1 MKSFIKTLILTTICV
16 LCIYGFTACG
26 NNGNVQENIK
36 NSAKAELVSANG
48 WTINGQN
55 GKMSVSNDTETYS
68 FINQIQVSEGASWSI
83 SMDIYGMQTIATK
96 TIPLNIGN
104 NIVYLLITS
113 GDGENINLYTMT
125 VRRRPIYTVSFD
137 TDGGT
142 AVANQ
147 QVEEG
152 GFATEPTTRKLG
164 YTFGWDF
171 DFIQPI
177 MSDIIINA
185 YWTIKSEM
193 SNFNF
198 NSTATICTITG
209 IKDKTVTKIVVPDYV
224 TSIGSYAFRNCSG
237 LTIVTI
243 SNSVTS
249 IGNHAFEN
257 CISLTSVTI
266 GNSVTSIENSAFY
279 GCNKLVEVINKSSL
293 NITKGNNS
301 NGSVGGYAL
310 NIKTSGESDIVN
322 KDGYLFY
329 TYDNAHYLLSYMG
342 AVTSL
347 TLPDTDNGNNYEIYN
362 YAFSGCSSLTSIIIP
377 DSVTSIGNY
386 AFYGCT
392 GLTSITIPDSVTSI
406 GNIAFYGCTGLT
418 SVTIP
423 DSVTSIGDRT
433 FYGCTGLTSII
444 IPDSVTSIGIDAF
457 MDCSS
462 LTSVTIPDSV
472 TSIGIDA
479 FSNCSSLTSIT
490 VDENNANYSS
500 QDGILYNKNKT
511 TIIQVPR
518 GISRAI
524 TLPNTLTSIAD
535 DAFYKCSGLTSITIP
550 NSVTSIGDW
559 TFYGCTG
566 LTNITIPD
574 SVTSIGNCAFC
585 GCSSLTSITIPDSV
599 TSIGSYAFYYCSG
612 LTIIIFKRTSGW
624 KVSQNSDMSSVN
636 PITSGDLENSST
648 AATYLKSTYISYYWK
663 CG

>member
-377 DSVTSIGNY
+377 DSVTSIGDQ
-386 AFYGCT
+386 A
-392 GLTSITIPDSVTSI
+392 
-406 GNIAFYGCTGLT
+406 
-418 SVTIP
+418 
-423 DSVTSIGDRT
+423 